1 MGQALAASVPS
12 DDERVQYGVSSHGFL
27 PEACVSRL
35 PSESVFE
42 PLEALA
48 DELPR
53 LNREGALRAAVD
65 GLVCD
70 ISAEDVAA
78 LGVGELRRAYVVC
91 AYLTHAYA
99 HARGPRWELIGSNVA
114 AAADAHGASGSAP
127 RIPSALA
134 RALVLVCARIGLPP
148 VLTAAATDLWNW
160 RLVDPAQPL
169 ALDNLTTIT
178 SLTGTPTEVGFH
190 MLPCAM
196 HALFAPLL
204 GRVYRAP
211 LLDDAALTALLNE
224 LADVLVQCKA
234 LFKTVGARVDREVFY
249 HVLRPL
255 FGGFYPTA
263 ATLEGTATIARPDSW
278 IAAPKGPS
286 AGQSTMFVL
295 IDSLLGV
302 AHRPGAASFQD
313 EMLQYMPP
321 RHAQLARDFRRLIL
335 ARVGA
340 GGVGAGAGAGEA
352 ASAATARTFQVSI
365 LLFTVTLY
373 ANLAHSITRSP

>member
-114 AAADAHGASGSAP
+114 LAADAHGASGSAP

-211 LLDDAALTALLNE
+211 LLDDAARMLIVTGFA
-224 LADVLVQCKA
+224 ARRRA
-234 LFKTVGARVDREVFY
+234 AHGATKFAVTSPSGER
-249 HVLRPL
+249 
-255 FGGFYPTA
+255 A
-263 ATLEGTATIARPDSW
+263 ARATATRTSGSTSSFSSFCVSSENASVSVRAKARSS
-278 IAAPKGPS
+278 S
-286 AGQSTMFVL
+286 A
-295 IDSLLGV
+295 
-302 AHRPGAASFQD
+302 
-313 EMLQYMPP
+313 
-321 RHAQLARDFRRLIL
+321 LA
-335 ARVGA
+335 
-340 GGVGAGAGAGEA
+340 
-352 ASAATARTFQVSI
+352 
-365 LLFTVTLY
+365 
-373 ANLAHSITRSP
+373 

>member
-1 MGQALAASVPS
+1 MGQALAASSPS
-12 DDERVQYGVSSHGFL
+12 EDERERYGVSSRGFL
-27 PEACVSRL
+27 PERCVVRL
-35 PSESVFE
+35 PSGSVFE
-42 PLEALA
+42 PLESLA
-48 DELPR
+48 DDLPR

-65 GLVCD
+65 SLVCD
-70 ISAEDVAA
+70 ISTEDVAA
-78 LGVGELRRAYVVC
+78 LDAGELRRAYVVC
-91 AYLTHAYA
+91 AFLTHAYA
-99 HARGPRWELIGSNVA
+99 HARGPRWELIDSSIVA
-114 AAADAHGASGSAP
+114 TAADTDGASGSGRGLP
-127 RIPSALA
+127 RIPAALA
-134 RALVLVCARIGLPP
+134 RALVLVCVRIGLPP

-249 HVLRPL
+249 HVQRPL
-255 FGGFYPTA
+255 LGGFYPTA
-263 ATLEGTATIARPDSW
+263 ATLDGTAAIARPDGW

-295 IDSLLGV
+295 I
-302 AHRPGAASFQD
+302 
-313 EMLQYMPP
+313 
-321 RHAQLARDFRRLIL
+321 
-335 ARVGA
+335 
-340 GGVGAGAGAGEA
+340 
-352 ASAATARTFQVSI
+352 
-365 LLFTVTLY
+365 LFYRYVLFE
-373 ANLAHSITRSP
+373 SC